1 MTIFAGI
8 FELSENTINNDI
20 AKEFYDGFEKKFNSK
35 SFLRVYQDNCH
46 MCSLDIGA
54 YSVQASVK
62 LEKSTLI
69 AGEPIIVSDNRS
81 LSTDIYSIEETE
93 NVLQLS
99 EVLKKSR
106 GVFSGVKYDIT
117 QQSIYIFTDKSGIR
131 PLYYCIHDGLLT
143 FSSNFQ
149 FICSLSW
156 IPNDYDAKSVIEH
169 MSLGYCL
176 GRRTTKSNIFRLDA
190 AEIIC
195 ANSNSNSNSTPN
207 SLTYWDWVNDKT
219 SNSGSDKQ
227 VSALFNEFKRAVQLR
242 THKSEDCYAFLSGGM
257 DSRVITAAL
266 NELALEPITFNFA
279 TKNSQ
284 DGEFARLYAEENS
297 FNHHPLLLP
306 TLKYQ
311 KWAKLV
317 ANQISKLTK
326 VKKARFVWSGDG
338 GSVGLG
344 GVYMDK
350 DLIAPQLSNR
360 ELAVAF
366 LSKQKAELLTGYFT
380 NKFSSLNM
388 GDLIDSVED
397 ELNRID
403 AKGAKKV
410 YLFLMKNDQKRHL
423 DEHYETIHDHQV
435 ELQLPFFDAL
445 FIEKVLDNNL
455 EDLIGHALYTE
466 FFECFPLHYRSTP
479 WQTYPGHKTCPIP
492 YQPIENQWQ
501 NRDSLYNRW
510 LDFKFYL
517 KIPQDSFCFTVFKRG
532 KTTLAMILHLT
543 GIKKLGYVINT
554 LVKISKL

>member
-1 MTIFAGI
+1 VTIFAGC
-8 FELSENTINNDI
+8 FGLSEGNIGSEVT
-20 AKEFYDGFEKKFNSK
+20 KELNEVFENKFNSK
-35 SFLRVYQDNCH
+35 SFLKFSTDNCH
-46 MCSLDIGA
+46 ICSLDIGA
-54 YSVQASVK
+54 YLVQPSILAD
-62 LEKSTLI
+62 KSTIL
-69 AGEPIIVSDNRS
+69 AGEPIIDSDKRS
-81 LSTDIYSIEETE
+81 LSSDICSIEKTE
-93 NVLQLS
+93 NLLKLS
-99 EVLKKSR
+99 DVLKKSR
-106 GVFSGVKYDIT
+106 GVFAGVKYDAS
-117 QQSIYIFTDKSGIR
+117 QQNIYIFTDKNGIR
-131 PLYYCIHDGLLT
+131 PLYYCIYDGILT

-156 IPNDYDAKSVIEH
+156 IPNDYDARSVMEH

-190 AEIIC
+190 AEIIHTTSSSSP
-195 ANSNSNSNSTPN
+195 SNH
-207 SLTYWDWVNDKT
+207 TYWDWVSDKT
-219 SNSGSDKQ
+219 LNSDSGKQ
-227 VSALFNEFKRAVQLR
+227 VSVLYNEFKRAVQLR
-242 THKSEDCYAFLSGGM
+242 ADKSDDCYAFLSGGM
-257 DSRVITAAL
+257 DSRVITATL

-284 DGEFARLYAEENS
+284 DGEFARLYAEKNS

-317 ANQISKLTK
+317 SNQISKLTK

-350 DLIAPQLSNR
+350 DLIAPNLSNR
-360 ELAVAF
+360 ELAKDF
-366 LSKQKAELLTGYFT
+366 LAKQKVEILSGYFT
-380 NKFSSLNM
+380 HNFSNLNM
-388 GDLIDSVED
+388 GDLIDSIEE

-403 AKGAKKV
+403 AKGAKKL

-423 DEHYETIHDHQV
+423 DEHYETIHEHQV

-455 EDLIGHALYTE
+455 EGLLGHSLYAA
-466 FFECFPLHYRSTP
+466 FFDCFPLSYRNTP

-492 YQPIENQWQ
+492 YKPIENQWQ
-501 NRDSLYNRW
+501 NRDSLFNRW

-517 KIPQDSFCFTVFKRG
+517 KIPHDSFCFNVFKRG
-532 KTTLAMILHLT
+532 KTTLAMFLHLS
-543 GIKKLGYVINT
+543 GFKKLGYVIDT
-554 LVKISKL
+554 LVKISKF